1 LPNIAKIERQS
12 TVKRQ
17 VTIWQ
22 FFQVWQSALM
32 LILGIDTSGRSG
44 GITLAEG
51 DARSFRSI
59 ESTPIAGGTFSAQ
72 LVPTIAALLGKHG
85 HTAKDLRGFAVA
97 SGPGSFTGLRVGL
110 SAVKGLAEVL
120 GQPIATVSILQAV
133 AAGATWEG
141 KPRPSHPVCRA
152 VLDASR
158 EEVFLGEY
166 ECLHQPAPKILSE
179 SLLSLAAL
187 ADRVSAWGDSAN
199 LVTPDATVVAVLQR
213 LVPNSVRESISLVP
227 RPTSEDI
234 ARIGLGKL
242 LAGETVSVE
251 KLDANYIRRSDA
263 EIFSKVDR

>member
-1 LPNIAKIERQS
+1 
-12 TVKRQ
+12 
-17 VTIWQ
+17 
-22 FFQVWQSALM
+22 M

-51 DARSFRSI
+51 DARSFRAI
-59 ESTPIAGGTFSAQ
+59 ESAPIAGGTFSAQ
-72 LVPTIAALLGKHG
+72 LVPTIASLLAKHG
-85 HTAKDLRGFAVA
+85 YTAKGLGGFAVA

-110 SAVKGLAEVL
+110 SAVKGLAEAL

-133 AAGATWEG
+133 AAGVTWAG
-141 KPRPSHPVCRA
+141 KPQPSHPVCRA

-166 ECLHQPAPKILSE
+166 EWLHQPAPKMLSE

-199 LVTPDATVVAVLQR
+199 LVTPDTTVVDALRR
-213 LVPNSVRESISLVP
+213 LVPESLGVSASLMP

-251 KLDANYIRRSDA
+251 NLDANYIRRSDA